1 MLQGKEM
8 FTIKTQKN
16 AIMFQNIKQK
26 NDFNCVEFV
35 YNFNTGT
42 REPTSADLLQFRVSL
57 VYFRKVGE
65 AAT

>member
-16 AIMFQNIKQK
+16 AIIFQNIKQK
-26 NDFNCVEFV
+26 NDFNSVEFD

-42 REPTSADLLQFRVSL
+42 REPTSADLFQFRVSL
-57 VYFRKVGE
+57 VSFRKVGE